1 MRELIYI
8 SCNLLQQYPQS
19 HCGLDMMSE
28 TLILPTSHFTFSLY
42 TIPLTSKLLTAIS
55 TDLGTKPWL
64 PKLLT

>member
-28 TLILPTSHFTFSLY
+28 TLILPTSHFAFSLRINS
-42 TIPLTSKLLTAIS
+42 TCLPPPTSYHHESGNLAMAA
-55 TDLGTKPWL
+55 
-64 PKLLT
+64 